1 METAIVIFFAIGA
14 MCAGAVFVIELFKKY
29 GDE

>member
-1 METAIVIFFAIGA
+1 METVIVIFFAFGA
-14 MCAGAVFVIELFKKY
+14 VCAGAIFVIELFKKY

>member
-1 METAIVIFFAIGA
+1 METVIVIFFAFGA
-14 MCAGAVFVIELFKKY
+14 VCAGAILVIELFKKY